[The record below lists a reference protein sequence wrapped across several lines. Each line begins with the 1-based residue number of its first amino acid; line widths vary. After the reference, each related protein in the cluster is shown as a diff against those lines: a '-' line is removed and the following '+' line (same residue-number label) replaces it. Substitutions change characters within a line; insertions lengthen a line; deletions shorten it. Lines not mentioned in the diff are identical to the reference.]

1 MPKRSEKRITKT
13 IVDAL
18 LPGQTVW
25 DAELPGFGVAANR
38 HSKTYKLKYY
48 YKGKQRWL
56 TIGQHGPLTVEGARK
71 QAFAYKVQI
80 NAGIDPLTEK
90 KTVAHTVEE
99 LCQEYMEKHALVQ
112 KKTGSA
118 KMDRANIKNHI
129 LPLLGSKAVTD
140 LSSVDVERFKLDV
153 QAGKT
158 APADP
163 KQVQKAQRG
172 GSPVKGGKGVA
183 NRCLALLSMM
193 MSLAEK
199 WGMRPKGSN
208 PVSGVTRYKENPKER
223 FLDPS
228 EITRLSAA
236 LDAFEQE
243 GDEGMHY
250 PVVLFRLLM
259 LTGAR
264 VGELQT
270 LKWSM
275 VDLENGKL
283 TLPDSKTGGKTIHLP
298 PLAVAELKALP
309 HVKGNPY
316 VIVGGR
322 DGKHLQNVRKP
333 WLKVLHRAE
342 LADVRLHDLRHTWAS
357 LAVRNGLDLYVV
369 GKMLGHK
376 NSATTQRYAHL
387 ADEHLKATARKMG
400 DAFEK
405 LFLVPGADAQGRSEP

>member
-18 LPGQTVW
+18 SPGQTVW

-38 HSKTYKLKYY
+38 HSKTYKFKYY
-48 YKGKQRWL
+48 HKGKQRWL
-56 TIGQHGPLTVEGARK
+56 TVGQHGPLTVETARK
-71 QAFAYKVQI
+71 LAFAYKAQVS
-80 NAGIDPLTEK
+80 AGLDPAAEK
-90 KTVAHTVEE
+90 KAVALTVDE
-99 LCQEYMEKHALVQ
+99 LCREYMEKHALVQ
-112 KKTGSA
+112 KKPGSA
-118 KMDRANIKNHI
+118 AMDRANIKNHI
-129 LPLLGSKAVTD
+129 LPLLGGKPVAE
-140 LSSVDVERFKLDV
+140 LSSVDVERFKLDI
-153 QAGKT
+153 QGGKT

-172 GSPVKGGKGVA
+172 GSPVTGGKGVA
-183 NRCLALLSMM
+183 NRCLALLSKM

-199 WGMRPKGSN
+199 WGMRPKGTN

-223 FLDPS
+223 YLDPS
-228 EITRLSAA
+228 EITRLWAA

-243 GDEGMHY
+243 GDNGMYY
-250 PVVLFRLLM
+250 PVALFRLLM

-264 VGELQT
+264 VGEFQT

-275 VDLENGKL
+275 VDLLNGRL
-283 TLPDSKTGGKTIHLP
+283 TLPDSKTGAKTIHLP
-298 PLAVAELKALP
+298 PLAVTELKSLP
-309 HVKGNPY
+309 HIKSNPY
-316 VIVGGR
+316 VFIGGR

-333 WLKVLHRAE
+333 WLKVLARAG
-342 LADVRLHDLRHTWAS
+342 LVDVRLHDLRHTWAS

-387 ADEHLKATARKMG
+387 ADEHLKETASRMG
-400 DAFEK
+400 SLFEILSPK
-405 LFLVPGADAQGRSEP
+405 AAAAERIDL